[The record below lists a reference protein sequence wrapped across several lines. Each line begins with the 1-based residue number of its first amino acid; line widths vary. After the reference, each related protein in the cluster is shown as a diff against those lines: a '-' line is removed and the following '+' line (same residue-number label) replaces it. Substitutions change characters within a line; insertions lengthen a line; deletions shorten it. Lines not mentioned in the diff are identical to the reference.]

1 MSARSDQLRR
11 RRELLVLRAAAQR
24 DEVSF
29 VAAQLQQRMRILDLG
44 FAVGQILRDHPLL
57 ALAGTSLLWRA
68 PRNKLVIWMSRVYTG
83 WELFSDLEPMGIMS
97 KPEIPVDFTRV
108 ETRTEFVALLRKF
121 EDELRDTGR
130 IPALH
135 IETRKRRR
143 YWRIE

>member
-83 WELFSDLEPMGIMS
+83 WELFSVVRQQWAQRG
-97 KPEIPVDFTRV
+97 
-108 ETRTEFVALLRKF
+108 RT
-121 EDELRDTGR
+121 G
-130 IPALH
+130 
-135 IETRKRRR
+135 
-143 YWRIE
+143 